1 MLLDFS
7 SISRQ
12 SLFGRLARRSL
23 GLIPRGTTLRVIQG
37 PLKGMRWIAGFS
49 THGCWTGSYE
59 LRKQKEFQRRVRE
72 GFIVCD
78 IGANVGFYTLLGA
91 VLTGERGHIY
101 SFEPRPRNVEILVRH
116 LSMNQIEN
124 ATVFSAALSDSRSM
138 HLSPS
143 DGIPVRA
150 ALPEVD

>member
-1 MLLDFS
+1 M
-7 SISRQ
+7 
-12 SLFGRLARRSL
+12 
-23 GLIPRGTTLRVIQG
+23 
-37 PLKGMRWIAGFS
+37 
-49 THGCWTGSYE
+49 
-59 LRKQKEFQRRVRE
+59 RE